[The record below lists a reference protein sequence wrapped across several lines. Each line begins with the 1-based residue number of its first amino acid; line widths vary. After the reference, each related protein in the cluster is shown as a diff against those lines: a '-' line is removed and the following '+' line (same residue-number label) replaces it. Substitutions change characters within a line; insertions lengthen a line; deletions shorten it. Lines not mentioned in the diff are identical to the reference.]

1 MTKNENTEAVRAR
14 ILALIES
21 EYESDA
27 AFERAIGLP
36 DKTVNNWRRARSAS
50 FMRMLP
56 RLGEAFRVSL
66 SQLMDVPLSEDN
78 RDLSEDEIHLLRL
91 YRRTR
96 PMPTAMRKALAETL
110 ESTVK
115 LYLDAYVEIKKEEKK
130 PRVGRK
136 APGRQ

>member
-1 MTKNENTEAVRAR
+1 M
-14 ILALIES
+14 
-21 EYESDA
+21 
-27 AFERAIGLP
+27 
-36 DKTVNNWRRARSAS
+36 
-50 FMRMLP
+50 
-56 RLGEAFRVSL
+56 SL

-78 RDLSEDEIHLLRL
+78 RDLSDDEIHLLRL